1 MIDSFYVGASGMNVQ
16 QTLIN
21 TISNNVSNVSTHGFK
36 KGRVSFEDLFY
47 RKLNSLPT
55 TSDGQ
60 TAQVVGLGAAIASTD
75 KVFTQGDLVQTGNAL
90 DIAIQGAGFLQ
101 VVLSDGSNAYLRP
114 GSLKTNEKGELVTQD
129 GAKLASRIDIPPDA
143 TKITITPEGEVTAT
157 IPNQLNPQDLGQLEL
172 ANFVNPE
179 GLHPLGGGLYAAT
192 EASGEPFFAQP
203 GQNGLG
209 TLSQG
214 YLEASNVD
222 IVSELVDLVAA
233 QRAYQLNSKVL
244 QVSDDI
250 LATIN
255 SLRR

>member
-16 QTLIN
+16 QVLIN

-36 KGRVSFEDLFY
+36 KGRVSFEDMFY
-47 RKLNSLPT
+47 RQLNAVAAT
-55 TSDGQ
+55 ADGQ
-60 TAQVVGLGAAIASTD
+60 TTQVVGVGAAIANTD
-75 KVFTQGDLVQTGNAL
+75 KVFTQGDLMQTGNSL
-90 DIAIQGAGFLQ
+90 DIAIQGAGFFQ
-101 VVLSDGSNAYLRP
+101 VVMPDGSYAYLRS
-114 GSLKTNEKGELVTQD
+114 GSLRTNEQGQLVTQD
-129 GAKLASRIDIPPDA
+129 GAKLASHIDIPPDA
-143 TKITITPEGEVTAT
+143 VSIGISKTGDVTAT
-157 IPNQLNPQDLGQLEL
+157 IPNQLNPQNLGQLEL
-172 ANFVNPE
+172 ASFVNAE
-179 GLHPLGGGLYAAT
+179 GLQPLGSGLYVPT

-203 GQNGLG
+203 GQNGVG
-209 TLSQG
+209 TLAQG

-250 LATIN
+250 MATIN